1 MSVGPQ
7 SVRANLLAY
16 YKEGQRESV
25 SGVISV
31 ALALAR
37 SLDLA
42 YHRRRQRR
50 LLAPL
55 PPINAVVDPCRRRR
69 RRLVSAQSEKVE
81 GKT

>member
-42 YHRRRQRR
+42 YHRRR

-69 RRLVSAQSEKVE
+69 RLVSAQSEKVE